1 MKLIISAI
9 ALVFL
14 SSSVLAQNKEKKG
27 NKKGKPGIERPE
39 GKPKHPH
46 GKRFHG
52 KRSLE
57 EILKTIKA
65 RLAEKGKF
73 AEFFTKRAD
82 SDGDGK
88 ISDEEIKAVVGK
100 TSERRKHK
108 KGHPKPKGRLNPK
121 GDPKPKGRP
130 E

>member
-9 ALVFL
+9 ALIFL

-52 KRSLE
+52 NRSLE
-57 EILKTIKA
+57 EILKTIKT

-73 AEFFTKRAD
+73 AEFFKKRAD
-82 SDGDGK
+82 TNGDGK

-100 TSERRKHK
+100 KKERRKGGK
-108 KGHPKPKGRLNPK
+108 DR
-121 GDPKPKGRP
+121 PKPKGRP
-130 E
+130 KSKGRPE